1 MPQPSVSGKLKKRK
15 REASKRSIDPAV
27 DQIWAKCFV
36 VQAVEGEPL
45 HPTRRNALALPNP
58 HDAPFLQFPY
68 EEYSGPKGG
77 FEKLNFKCYCELN
90 DRAGR
95 SDSILVDGT
104 PGYLKVKERSIFW
117 QKKAGEGG
125 SDHESPSQVKFVCD
139 QHGKILS
146 SLIRKA
152 YMHR

>member
-1 MPQPSVSGKLKKRK
+1 MQQFSKTRKLKRRK
-15 REASKRSIDPAV
+15 VEGPKPLRELTV
-27 DQIWAKCFV
+27 GQIWSKCFV
-36 VQAVEGEPL
+36 LKAVEGEPL
-45 HPTRRNALALPNP
+45 HPTRHNALALPNP

-104 PGYLKVKERSIFW
+104 PGYLRVKERSIFW
-117 QKKAGEGG
+117 QKKAGEGE
-125 SDHESPSQVKFVCD
+125 SDHESPSQLKFVCD